1 MKRNRKNDQFELI
14 GNVIDRVVRN
24 YRKAPDGELSQIWDL
39 WEGVV
44 GEVIAEN
51 ARPAAFKG
59 KLLLVHVISSP
70 WLQELRFLKEDI
82 IEKLNKAFGREL
94 VKEIKF
100 KIGSPE

>member
-1 MKRNRKNDQFELI
+1 MKRDRKNDQFEHI
-14 GNVIDRVVRN
+14 GNVINRVVRD

-44 GEVIAEN
+44 GEVVAEN

-70 WLQELRFLKEDI
+70 WLQELRFIKEDI
-82 IEKLNKAFGREL
+82 IDQLNNAFGREL

-100 KIGSPE
+100 KIGSLE